1 MPLVPCEI
9 EDSTHRGRIQAQEIS
24 MKKTATTLLVVAALS
39 ASTVVSLAD
48 GTYQT
53 LPFTQNWT
61 NIGMITANDD
71 WSGVPGII
79 GYRGDD
85 VTASTGTD
93 PQTLTGD
100 GTVTVDVNANIA
112 TPSTFISGGVI
123 EAEITD
129 PTIAL
134 QGSGTGDAPHIVL
147 HLNTTGLQNIT
158 VSYNLR
164 DIDASPDTARAP
176 VALQYRIG
184 NAGAWTNVA
193 AGFVA
198 NAASPLPG
206 GTLTTPV
213 LVVLP
218 AAVDNQA
225 QLQVRVITSNQ
236 FGKDNMFGVDDI
248 AVRGTPIPVATQPST
263 WGRIKSN
270 YRQ

>member
-1 MPLVPCEI
+1 
-9 EDSTHRGRIQAQEIS
+9 

-39 ASTVVSLAD
+39 AGTVVSLAD

-53 LPFTQNWT
+53 LPFLQDWT
-61 NIGMITANDD
+61 NIGLITVSDD

-85 VTASTGTD
+85 VTAVTGTD

-100 GTVTVDVNANIA
+100 GTVTVDVNANNV
-112 TPSTFISGGVI
+112 TPNTSLSGGVY
-123 EAEITD
+123 EVEIAD

-147 HLNTTGLQNIT
+147 HLVTAGKQNIS
-158 VSYNLR
+158 VAYNLD
-164 DIDASPDTARAP
+164 DIDASADTARAP

-184 NAGAWTNVA
+184 GAGAWTNVP

-198 NAASPLPG
+198 NAASPVAN

-236 FGKDNMFGVDDI
+236 FGNDNMIGVDDI
-248 AVRGTPIPVATQPST
+248 VVRGEDIVVATQPST
-263 WGRIKSN
+263 WGRVKST
-270 YRQ
+270 YHQ